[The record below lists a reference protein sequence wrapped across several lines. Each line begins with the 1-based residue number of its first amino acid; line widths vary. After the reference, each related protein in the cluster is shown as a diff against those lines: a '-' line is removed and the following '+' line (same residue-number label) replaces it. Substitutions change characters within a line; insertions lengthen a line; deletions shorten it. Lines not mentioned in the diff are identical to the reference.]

1 MAEIKIEKKKPVW
14 PWIIVALIVLGAIA
28 YFVFYEEYEDEEIY
42 ENEEIDDTTIDGSY
56 NDTIPGNSSL
66 MDKTGEYVS
75 YLV

>member
-28 YFVFYEEYEDEEIY
+28 YFVFYDKY
-42 ENEEIDDTTIDGSY
+42 ENEQIEDTTIDESY

-66 MDKTGEYVS
+66 MDKTAEYVS

>member
-28 YFVFYEEYEDEEIY
+28 YFVFYDKYEDGEIEE
-42 ENEEIDDTTIDGSY
+42 TTIDESY
-56 NDTIPGNSSL
+56 NDTIPGNSSR
-66 MDKTGEYVS
+66 MDKSTEYVS